1 MLEDKP
7 PMGWHSRGYL
17 PHFDAPGQIQA
28 LTFRLIDSV
37 PKHVIESWRQ
47 ELGHLADSPADLE
60 MRLRITRYEDRGHGE
75 CLLRI
80 PSNAEAVESCLFH
93 ADGARYRLIDWCV
106 MPNHV
111 HVMIEPFP
119 RMTLG
124 EIVRTWKTYSARQIN
139 RFMGRSGSVW
149 AADYHDRYIR
159 DMKHFAAAKDYV
171 RRNPVKAGLCQS
183 PEGWPWSSATRR

>member
-1 MLEDKP
+1 MSEDTP

-37 PKHVIESWRQ
+37 PKKVIESWRQ
-47 ELGHLADSPADLE
+47 ELSFMSEPLASME
-60 MRLRITRYEDRGHGE
+60 RRKRISRYEDQGCGE

-80 PSNAEAVESCLFH
+80 REHAEAVESCLFH
-93 ADGARYRLIDWCV
+93 SDGTRYRLIEWCV

-111 HVMIEPFP
+111 HVLIEPLSGT
-119 RMTLG
+119 TLG
-124 EIVRTWKTYSARQIN
+124 EIVRTWKTFSAKQIN
-139 RFMGRSGSVW
+139 QAMKRAGPVW

-159 DMKHFAAAKDYV
+159 DMRHFEAAKDYI
-171 RRNPVKAGLCQS
+171 RRNPVKAGLCTS
-183 PEGWPWSSATRR
+183 PEKWPWSSATKR